1 MPCHDVGELDGECV
15 FGDSDLAF
23 ENKHRR
29 EPYRGVSEPIRLA
42 DLLQTRRV
50 GGAEHD
56 DHIDV
61 RGLPQP
67 PLCGRA
73 EQHDREEITAEYAL
87 CRRGK
92 GGERP
97 MHGLRELGGY
107 HRGVGAAPR
116 RCP

>member
-1 MPCHDVGELDGECV
+1 
-15 FGDSDLAF
+15 
-23 ENKHRR
+23 
-29 EPYRGVSEPIRLA
+29 VSEPICLA
-42 DLLQTRRV
+42 DFLQTRRI
-50 GGAEHD
+50 GDAEHD

-61 RGLPQP
+61 RGLPQA

-107 HRGVGAAPR
+107 HRAAGAAPR